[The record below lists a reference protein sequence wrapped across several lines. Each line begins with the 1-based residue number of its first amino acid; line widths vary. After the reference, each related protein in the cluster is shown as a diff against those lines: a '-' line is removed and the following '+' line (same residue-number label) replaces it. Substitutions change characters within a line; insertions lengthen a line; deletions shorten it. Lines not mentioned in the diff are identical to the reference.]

1 MVTPATSSLQINN
14 NPVSVVK
21 KDLAVEELARDK
33 KIDSKIEGKLSA
45 IGQEL
50 IRNNPIKSESLSRFN

>member
-1 MVTPATSSLQINN
+1 M
-14 NPVSVVK
+14 SVVK

-50 IRNNPIKSESLSRFN
+50 IRNNQIKSESLSRLN